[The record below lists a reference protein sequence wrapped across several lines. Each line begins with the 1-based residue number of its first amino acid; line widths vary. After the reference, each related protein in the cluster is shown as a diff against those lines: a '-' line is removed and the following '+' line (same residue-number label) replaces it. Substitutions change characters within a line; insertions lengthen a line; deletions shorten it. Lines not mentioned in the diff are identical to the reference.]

1 MKNTRFFS
9 IDNYMKWSDL
19 NRSMETISGN
29 HRQPSIHRESI
40 YNVDKSN
47 AQDRYVGNRDFLKSS
62 LISKVMLIFRI
73 PFDLLQR

>member
-1 MKNTRFFS
+1 MKNTRFFF
-9 IDNYMKWSDL
+9 IHNYMKWSDL

-47 AQDRYVGNRDFLKSS
+47 AQDRYVGNRDF
-62 LISKVMLIFRI
+62 
-73 PFDLLQR
+73 